1 MQAGPSLSG
10 GRVAKRSAKVF
21 INTTIKN
28 FVSPVVNPAKVNFE
42 SGKEFIEGIRE
53 GLEDFAEGR
62 CKVFKDADE
71 LLACL
76 LKP

>member
-1 MQAGPSLSG
+1 M
-10 GRVAKRSAKVF
+10 
-21 INTTIKN
+21 
-28 FVSPVVNPAKVNFE
+28 SPVVNPVKVNSE
-42 SGKEFIEGIRE
+42 TGKEFIEGIRE

-71 LLACL
+71 LLAYL